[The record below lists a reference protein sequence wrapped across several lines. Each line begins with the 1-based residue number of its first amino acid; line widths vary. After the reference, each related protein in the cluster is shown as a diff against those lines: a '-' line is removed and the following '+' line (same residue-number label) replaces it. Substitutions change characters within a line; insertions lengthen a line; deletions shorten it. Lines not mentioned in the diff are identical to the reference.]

1 MKTHYEQLG
10 LTPQASARAI
20 AQPFLRLSK
29 KYDPKEP
36 ANAASGDAVAA
47 YQAVHEAYRA
57 LNDPQARRDY
67 YLTLRTQT
75 LAERVSAARLAHTAI
90 K

>member
-20 AQPFLRLSK
+20 EQSFLRLLK
-29 KYDPKEP
+29 KYDPKDP
-36 ANAASGDAVAA
+36 ANGASAEMLAV
-47 YQAVHEAYRA
+47 YQAVHEAYRI

-67 YLTLRTQT
+67 DLTLRSLT
-75 LAERVSAARLAHTAI
+75 LAERVKAAKLAQAPI

>member
-20 AQPFLRLSK
+20 EQSFLRLAK
-29 KYDPKEP
+29 KYDPKDP
-36 ANAASGDAVAA
+36 VNGASVEAQAI
-47 YQAVHEAYRA
+47 YQAVHEAYRVLKNPA
-57 LNDPQARRDY
+57 ARGEYD
-67 YLTLRTQT
+67 LTLKTQS
-75 LAERVSAARLAHTAI
+75 LAERVKAARMAQTLS